1 VNPLTIVFAVLFMA
15 VSTVPTAQAAEDFRY
30 CLVCHGT
37 DLHGNDTVGGAN
49 LNILP
54 DWYVARQLKGFRQGW
69 RGMNRQ
75 DKIAQEMMAV
85 AVAMEPDA
93 IAKAATFVADTPAR
107 RERPATDF
115 SDARAQAETSLC
127 ETCHG
132 ERLQG
137 NQSTGAPPLAGQS
150 AAYLL
155 RQLIAFRS
163 GSRGHQPDDSYGQQM
178 RAIALGLNE
187 TELPNLVQTLQNLP
201 VSTQP
206 LKENH
211 E

>member
-1 VNPLTIVFAVLFMA
+1 MNPLIIGFALLIMA
-15 VSTVPTAQAAEDFRY
+15 ASTVPTARAAEDFRY

-49 LNILP
+49 LSILP

-69 RGMNRQ
+69 RGTNGQ

-85 AVAMEPDA
+85 AVAMEAASIDQ
-93 IAKAATFVADTPAR
+93 AATFVADTPAR
-107 RERPATDF
+107 RGRSATDF
-115 SDARAQAETSLC
+115 DDATAQADTGLC
-127 ETCHG
+127 QTCHG

-137 NQSTGAPPLAGQS
+137 NQTTGAPPLAGQS

-155 RQLIAFRS
+155 RQFTAFRS
-163 GSRGHQPDDSYGQQM
+163 GDRGKHPDDTYGQQM
-178 RAIALGLNE
+178 RGIALGLNE
-187 TELPNLVQTLQNLP
+187 AELPILVQTLHNLP

-206 LKENH
+206 
-211 E
+211 

>member
-1 VNPLTIVFAVLFMA
+1 MNSLRLRLALLFMA
-15 VSTVPTAQAAEDFRY
+15 ASIVLTAQAAEDFRY

-37 DLHGNDTVGGAN
+37 DLHGNDTIGAAN
-49 LNILP
+49 LSILP

-69 RGMNRQ
+69 RGMDRQ

-85 AVAMEPDA
+85 AAAMKADA
-93 IAKAATFVADTPAR
+93 IDKAATFVADTPAR
-107 RERPATDF
+107 RGTPATDID
-115 SDARAQAETSLC
+115 DATAQAETGLC
-127 ETCHG
+127 QTCHG

-137 NQSTGAPPLAGQS
+137 NQTTGAPPLAGQS

-163 GSRGHQPDDSYGQQM
+163 GSRGKQADDTYGKQM
-178 RAIALGLNE
+178 RGIALGLNE
-187 TELPNLVQTLQNLP
+187 AELPNLVHALQNLP

-206 LKENH
+206 
-211 E
+211 

>member
-1 VNPLTIVFAVLFMA
+1 MNPSKFIFTLLFMA
-15 VSTVPTAQAAEDFRY
+15 ASTVLTAQAAEDFRY
-30 CLVCHGT
+30 CLVCHGA

-49 LNILP
+49 LSILP
-54 DWYVARQLKGFRQGW
+54 GWYVARQIEGFRQGW
-69 RGMNRQ
+69 RGMNEQ

-85 AVAMEPDA
+85 AVAMEADA

-107 RERPATDF
+107 RGRPATDF
-115 SDARAQAETSLC
+115 DDATAQADTGLC
-127 ETCHG
+127 QTCHG

-137 NQSTGAPPLAGQS
+137 NQTTGAPPLAGQS

-163 GSRGHQPDDSYGQQM
+163 GDRGKQPDDTYGQQM
-178 RAIALGLNE
+178 RGIALGLDE
-187 TELPNLVQTLQNLP
+187 AELPILVQTLHNLP

-206 LKENH
+206 
-211 E
+211 